1 MSDDVATDAIVSNV
15 VVVDDVDVNDDDD
28 IVVAELDTSEV
39 SSGQA
44 QFVVDGAALVTSATA
59 ATPSPMSLL
68 LLTCDPEEVG
78 N

>member
-1 MSDDVATDAIVSNV
+1 MSDDVSTDATGSNV
-15 VVVDDVDVNDDDD
+15 VVVVDVNVDDDD

>member
-1 MSDDVATDAIVSNV
+1 MSDDVSTDATGSNV
-15 VVVDDVDVNDDDD
+15 VVVVDVDVDDDD

-44 QFVVDGAALVTSATA
+44 QFVVAGAALVTSATA